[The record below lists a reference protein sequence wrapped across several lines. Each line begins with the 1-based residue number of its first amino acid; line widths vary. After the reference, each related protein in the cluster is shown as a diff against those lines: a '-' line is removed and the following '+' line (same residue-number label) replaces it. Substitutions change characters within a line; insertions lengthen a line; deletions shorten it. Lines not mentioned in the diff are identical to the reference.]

1 MEGEEIMEKVSELGF
16 WQRMAAEQGLIILF
30 FSSAGCHSCRI
41 WRGLLR
47 EYEMTRE
54 DLRVWEVDAGID
66 MGLTREFD
74 VYHLPALFL
83 FKNGR
88 YLRPL
93 QVEARPQA
101 LHRLVESVK
110 DLPGEEQP

>member
-1 MEGEEIMEKVSELGF
+1 MGCGSEGEGDGKGF
-16 WQRMAAEQGLIILF
+16 RIGFLAADGGGAGLDHPL
-30 FSSAGCHSCRI
+30 
-41 WRGLLR
+41 LLR
-47 EYEMTRE
+47 EYEMTRA

-66 MGLTREFD
+66 MGLTREFE

-83 FKNGR
+83 FKDGR